1 MASCQPKIPGIEYK
15 DEGWWMGFFTKDLAE
30 FYSSLKGLLN
40 AREAL
45 LKELSG
51 DLAQVLADLNKR
63 DLALKVLF
71 GGLEKECLEKIEVGI
86 NCISPGKAAHLYRYV
101 LGIGLG
107 RDENE
112 DLRETRGVLK
122 VLKLK
127 GLEEIGKERL
137 GVSINDYAS
146 LSYLNVM
153 TTIIEMK
160 KLTDEIYSKVRQVVQ
175 VGQTQANYGFD
186 LVRAFEDFLTKGIK
200 LLPLYNPYTF
210 FIQSLRSTPKP
221 YLKVMYCDELFS
233 DSVMNL
239 MGKYGVELTKI
250 LDPDLSAKS
259 VNDELAIVGHKDGSV
274 GDLIIK
280 LIWDIYDITYKLNRL
295 GYPVNDELKEYIK
308 AKYEEKIPTG
318 DTIKELI
325 NIAKDVFNTNYKV
338 EYKYCQK
345 IGIRTDRGNVLLGGS
360 ADCGLIYTSFTER
373 SYIIKD
379 SNMLLKI
386 INIKYEDF
394 LNAFSLLLFLGIA
407 WISKGDPVSYMY
419 ILH

>member
-1 MASCQPKIPGIEYK
+1 
-15 DEGWWMGFFTKDLAE
+15 
-30 FYSSLKGLLN
+30 
-40 AREAL
+40 
-45 LKELSG
+45 
-51 DLAQVLADLNKR
+51 
-63 DLALKVLF
+63 
-71 GGLEKECLEKIEVGI
+71 
-86 NCISPGKAAHLYRYV
+86 
-101 LGIGLG
+101 
-107 RDENE
+107 
-112 DLRETRGVLK
+112 
-122 VLKLK
+122 
-127 GLEEIGKERL
+127 
-137 GVSINDYAS
+137 
-146 LSYLNVM
+146 
-153 TTIIEMK
+153 
-160 KLTDEIYSKVRQVVQ
+160 VRQVVQ

-186 LVRAFEDFLTKGIK
+186 LVRAFEGFLTKGIK

-295 GYPVNDELKEYIK
+295 GYPVNDELKEYVK
-308 AKYEEKIPTG
+308 AKYEKEKMPTG

-325 NIAKDVFNTNYKV
+325 SIAKDVFNTNYKV

-345 IGIRTDRGNVLLGGS
+345 IWIGTDRGNVVLGGS
-360 ADCGLIYTSFTER
+360 VYCGLTHTSFTER
-373 SYIIKD
+373 SYIIKEE
-379 SNMLLKI
+379 
-386 INIKYEDF
+386 IKNVEYERF
-394 LNAFSLLLFLGIA
+394 LEVFSPLLFLGIA
-407 WISKGDPVSYMY
+407 WISKGDQVTYMY

>member
-30 FYSSLKGLLN
+30 FYLSLKGLLN

-86 NCISPGKAAHLYRYV
+86 NCISPGKVAHLYRYV

-146 LSYLNVM
+146 LSYLNI
-153 TTIIEMK
+153 TATIIEMK

-186 LVRAFEDFLTKGIK
+186 LVRAFEDFLNRGIK
-200 LLPLYNPYTF
+200 LLPLYNPFTF

-221 YLKVMYCDELFS
+221 YLKFMYCDELFS
-233 DSVMNL
+233 DSIVNL

-250 LDPDLSAKS
+250 LDPDLSVKS

-280 LIWDIYDITYKLNRL
+280 LIWDIYDITYKLKSL
-295 GYPVNDELKEYIK
+295 GYPVNDELKEYVR

-325 NIAKDVFNTNYKV
+325 SIAKDVFDTNSYKV

-345 IGIRTDRGNVLLGGS
+345 IRIRTDRGNVVLGGS
-360 ADCGLIYTSFTER
+360 EYCGLAELAYTSFTER
-373 SYIIKD
+373 SYIIKEE
-379 SNMLLKI
+379 
-386 INIKYEDF
+386 IKNVEYERF
-394 LNAFSLLLFLGIA
+394 LEVFSPLLFLGIA
-407 WISKGDPVSYMY
+407 WISKGDQGTYMY